1 MSGTEASSTPT
12 TTTSTPDTTTT
23 TPPATSSDTPKPEPL
38 IGAAPTGEQP
48 PATSEPD
55 KTEEPAAAPALT
67 LQDIVVP
74 DGYEMDNEMAQ
85 SAIDIISDAS
95 LSPKDRLQKLVDL
108 QVSSATKASERSSQ
122 DWNTTMD
129 AWRDQTKNDEEVG
142 KVNFDKNL
150 TAVNRLVDRFGT
162 PALKEYLRDYG
173 VGNHVEVFRLLSRIA
188 PLVTEPAGVVTGAP
202 QSVRSVPTKDNLYP
216 TN

>member
-1 MSGTEASSTPT
+1 MSGTAPTETPTQSTTPLDPAPTSSTEAS
-12 TTTSTPDTTTT
+12 
-23 TPPATSSDTPKPEPL
+23 KPESL
-38 IGAAPTGEQP
+38 IGAAPEGEQP
-48 PATSEPD
+48 PAPEPE
-55 KTEEPAAAPALT
+55 KTEPTPLT

-74 DGYEMDNEMAQ
+74 EGYTMDNEMAQ

-108 QVSSATKASERSSQ
+108 EVSSATKASERSSQ
-122 DWNTTMD
+122 EWNTTMD
-129 AWRDQTKNDEEVG
+129 QWRDQVKNDEEVG
-142 KVNFDKNL
+142 KANFDKNL
-150 TAVNRLVDRFGT
+150 ASVNRLVDRFGT

-188 PLVTEPAGVVTGAP
+188 PLVTEPTGVVTGAP
-202 QSVRSVPTKDNLYP
+202 QSTKNVPTRDNLYP

>member
-1 MSGTEASSTPT
+1 
-12 TTTSTPDTTTT
+12 
-23 TPPATSSDTPKPEPL
+23 
-38 IGAAPTGEQP
+38 
-48 PATSEPD
+48 
-55 KTEEPAAAPALT
+55 
-67 LQDIVVP
+67 
-74 DGYEMDNEMAQ
+74 MDNEMAQ

-142 KVNFDKNL
+142 KANFDKNL
-150 TAVNRLVDRFGT
+150 ASVNRLVDRFGT

-188 PLVTEPAGVVTGAP
+188 PLVTEPTGVVTGAP
-202 QSVRSVPTKDNLYP
+202 PSTKNVPTRDNLYP

>member
-1 MSGTEASSTPT
+1 MSGTAPTETPT
-12 TTTSTPDTTTT
+12 QST
-23 TPPATSSDTPKPEPL
+23 TPPNSAPTSSTEAPKPESL
-38 IGAAPTGEQP
+38 IGAAPEGEQP
-48 PATSEPD
+48 PAPEPE
-55 KTEEPAAAPALT
+55 KTEPTPLT

-74 DGYEMDNEMAQ
+74 EGYTMDNEMAQ

-122 DWNTTMD
+122 EWNTTMD
-129 AWRDQTKNDEEVG
+129 QWRDQVKNDEEVG
-142 KVNFDKNL
+142 KANFDKNL
-150 TAVNRLVDRFGT
+150 ASVNRLVDRFGT

-188 PLVTEPAGVVTGAP
+188 PLVTEPTGVVTGAP
-202 QSVRSVPTKDNLYP
+202 QSTKNVPTRDNLYP

>member
-1 MSGTEASSTPT
+1 MSGTAPTETPTQSTTPLDPAPTSSTE
-12 TTTSTPDTTTT
+12 
-23 TPPATSSDTPKPEPL
+23 APKSEPL
-38 IGAAPTGEQP
+38 IGTAPEGEQP
-48 PATSEPD
+48 LAPEPE
-55 KTEEPAAAPALT
+55 KTEPTPLT

-74 DGYEMDNEMAQ
+74 EGYTMDNEMAQ

-122 DWNTTMD
+122 EWNTTMD
-129 AWRDQTKNDEEVG
+129 QWRDQVKNDEEVG
-142 KVNFDKNL
+142 KANFDKNL
-150 TAVNRLVDRFGT
+150 ASVNRLVDRFGT

-188 PLVTEPAGVVTGAP
+188 PLVTEPTGVVTGAP
-202 QSVRSVPTKDNLYP
+202 QSTKNVPTRDNLYP